1 MGNRFYLTL
10 LFLSG
15 VVLLLFMS
23 FSVYR
28 EVTPEW
34 KTYQSEYKTMA
45 VNKAK
50 DGAMRKQAE
59 AMKVDLQQIYVG
71 SLKRVDRCTSC
82 HAGVENP
89 GMEGAR
95 LPFTAHSGDYLKNH
109 SLNKYGCTVCHYG
122 QGRALTRKEAHG
134 LGHDTHWDFPT
145 IPLKY
150 IQSSC
155 ASCHSIESLKTKGGE
170 NVAKGEALFRER
182 GCKGCHKLEGV
193 GGVLGK
199 ALDGVG
205 SQPIAY
211 FPMRFVQGERTVY
224 AWMKEHFDDPRTIVP
239 ASEMKAEVTDAES
252 DLLTTYVLS
261 LRSEEMPKK
270 YRKFEGTNASAAG
283 EMNGEALYK
292 MYCIACH
299 TTGKDSIYDEVFK
312 RTIPAIMNPAFLK
325 VADDKFLKKVLSEGR
340 AGTQMTAWKESAA
353 GLTDKEVDKII
364 EYVAQ
369 DRPAQRPEPFG
380 IDKYLG
386 NPSHGEELFAIRC
399 VSCHGNKGQGG
410 VGLNLR
416 NPIIQKEADPEF
428 IAITIRDGREGTHM
442 AAFGKEGV
450 GLENQDIADLV
461 AYVRTLSKKK

>member
-10 LFLSG
+10 LFLGG

-28 EVTPEW
+28 ELTPEW
-34 KTYQSEYKTMA
+34 KEYQEDYKA
-45 VNKAK
+45 RVVKKAP
-50 DGAMRKQAE
+50 DGAMKKKAE
-59 AMKVDLQQIYVG
+59 AIKVDLQQIYLG
-71 SLKRVDRCTSC
+71 GLNRVDRCTSC

-89 GMEGAR
+89 TMEGTK
-95 LPFTAHSGDYLKNH
+95 LPFTTHSGEYLKNH
-109 SLNKYGCTVCHYG
+109 SLNKFGCTICHYG
-122 QGRALTRKEAHG
+122 QGRALTKKEAHG
-134 LGHDTHWDFPT
+134 LGHATHWDYPI
-145 IPLKY
+145 IPLEY

-155 ASCHSIESLKTKGGE
+155 AACHSLESLKTKGGE
-170 NVAKGEALFRER
+170 NVVKGEAMFRER
-182 GCKGCHKLEGV
+182 GCKGCHKLNGV

-211 FPMRFVQGERTVY
+211 FPMRYVQGDRTVY
-224 AWMKEHFDDPRTIVP
+224 AWMKEHFDDPRNIVP
-239 ASEMKAEVTDAES
+239 ASEMKAEVTDVES

-270 YRKFEGTNASAAG
+270 YRKFEGTNVPATGEAS
-283 EMNGEALYK
+283 GEALYK

-325 VADDKFLKKVLSEGR
+325 TADNAFLKKMIFEGR

-353 GLTDKEVDKII
+353 GLHEKEVDKII
-364 EYVAQ
+364 DYITR
-369 DRPAQRPEPFG
+369 DRPAQRPAAFG
-380 IDKYLG
+380 IARYKG
-386 NPSHGEELFAIRC
+386 NVSHGEELFAIRC
-399 VSCHGNKGQGG
+399 VSCHGAKGQGG

-428 IAITIRDGREGTHM
+428 IAVTIRDGRDGTHM
-442 AAFGKEGV
+442 AAFGKTGV
-450 GLENQDIADLV
+450 GLEDQDIADLV
-461 AYVRTLSKKK
+461 AYVRTLSQKK